1 MDTLSVNLGKNM
13 IKSKNR
19 SREKMNESQSVM
31 SVITKGTKG
40 GVSNANPFNQKKN
53 SSTNKV
59 LA

>member
-1 MDTLSVNLGKNM
+1 MDTLSVNLGKNL

-19 SREKMNESQSVM
+19 SREKMNDSQSVM
-31 SVITKGTKG
+31 SVITKG